1 MGERTIMDYKL
12 DWNKFIDFEENEPK
26 LSVPFSLDTTY
37 LKRDFTLDIVVWN
50 LKTENLEQTKK
61 VVHYILTNFNRL
73 FETAWTA
80 HYYWYFEQIQCTLS
94 EFFQMICFDSPYYSI
109 RVELN
114 SDYLTD
120 GIARYHF
127 VVNTD
132 YTLSEDN
139 VRLYMRDNK
148 CCACD
153 TNNDDTAIL
162 VSANFEDIIN
172 PKVAEAVRKSFEKQY
187 EKMEQEQIL
196 LAPSFCE

>member
-1 MGERTIMDYKL
+1 MDYNF
-12 DWNKFIDFEENEPK
+12 DWNKLIDFKGNTKEKEPK
-26 LSVPFSLDTTY
+26 LTTPFFLDTTS
-37 LKRDFTLDIVVWN
+37 LKRDFTLDIVVWK
-50 LKTENLEQTKK
+50 LKAENLEQTKK
-61 VVHYILTNFNRL
+61 VVHYILTNFNQL

-80 HYYWYFEQIQCTLS
+80 LYYYYFEQIQCTLS
-94 EFFQMICFDSPYYSI
+94 EFYQMICFDSSYYSI

-127 VVNTD
+127 VVKTD
-132 YTLSEDN
+132 DALSEDDI
-139 VRLYMRDNK
+139 RLYMRDNK

-162 VSANFEDIIN
+162 VSANFEDIYI
-172 PKVAEAVRKSFEKQY
+172 PEMAEAVKKNFEKQY
-187 EKMEQEQIL
+187 EKIAQEQIT